1 MQQPRPDLR
10 FRALPSLSG
19 FTRRTLTYQLEGAP
33 PANRSFLA
41 RARDAITLTVS
52 NSTAPLRIVSAVALT
67 GALLNLF
74 YSVYVVVVAFTK
86 SNVQPG
92 WTTLSLQQSGMFFL
106 ISIVMF
112 LLTEYLAY
120 MIRWAQSGPAYFL
133 ASEATSAVLTRRQ
146 KLNVETAIAKAPSD
160 AGAA

>member
-1 MQQPRPDLR
+1 M
-10 FRALPSLSG
+10 
-19 FTRRTLTYQLEGAP
+19 
-33 PANRSFLA
+33 
-41 RARDAITLTVS
+41 S

-120 MIRWAQSGPAYFL
+120 MIRWAQSGAYFL

-146 KLNVETAIAKAPSD
+146 KLNVETAIAEAPSD